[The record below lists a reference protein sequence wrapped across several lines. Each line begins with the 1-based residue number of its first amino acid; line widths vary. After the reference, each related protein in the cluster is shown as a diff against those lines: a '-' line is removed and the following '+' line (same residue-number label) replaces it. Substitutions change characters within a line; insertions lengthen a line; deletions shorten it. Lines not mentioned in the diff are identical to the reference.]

1 MLRRWSQ
8 CAEEQIGRDV
18 DLHDLRAPLPRAKT
32 DNAVALPSEPALA
45 LVTCTAAFLRE
56 IQPAN
61 IVRPLCRPPT
71 MISSP
76 TVLVLGAGASR
87 PYGFPTAAEL
97 KELIC
102 GRFQE
107 GSEACRLFDER
118 SEFYTTYNFVE
129 FRNAFRKSGKAS
141 VDAFL
146 EHRPEFIDVGK
157 LAIAYCLRPFER
169 EDSLFDA
176 NAIGSSDWYQYLF
189 ERLST
194 TFDEFRQNKLAI
206 ITFNYD
212 RSLEHYLLVALRN
225 TYGRDID
232 ECIDVLRA
240 IPIVHVYGQLSRHPY
255 PFDKGSLAYRT
266 GGDEYFAAVN
276 AAAGISL
283 LHEAEPALDQAKAL
297 LDGAER
303 VCFLGFGYHPQ
314 TSSGCVC

>member
-1 MLRRWSQ
+1 
-8 CAEEQIGRDV
+8 
-18 DLHDLRAPLPRAKT
+18 
-32 DNAVALPSEPALA
+32 
-45 LVTCTAAFLRE
+45 
-56 IQPAN
+56 
-61 IVRPLCRPPT
+61 

-303 VCFLGFGYHPQ
+303 VCFLGFGYHPTNVERLRLLNSARSRSVFGTARGLIGGEIDAVENTLQ
-314 TSSGCVC
+314 RTLLPGAVTLEDVDNLVLLRKYQILR